1 MRLEGIEPSYQAWKA
16 SVMAI
21 ILQSRINI
29 FMSNLNEGNL
39 YNVEQIVSSNGK
51 KDQSK
56 IGISHWKNEVRK
68 QLMQKLQSYSPEY
81 IERIISAT
89 FSDNLK

>member
-39 YNVEQIVSSNGK
+39 YNVQQVISTNGK
-51 KDQSK
+51 KNQSK
-56 IGISHWKNEVRK
+56 IGISHWKKEVKK
-68 QLMQKLQSYSPEY
+68 QLMQKLQKYSPEH
-81 IERIISAT
+81 IEKIISST
-89 FSDNLK
+89 FQNDLK